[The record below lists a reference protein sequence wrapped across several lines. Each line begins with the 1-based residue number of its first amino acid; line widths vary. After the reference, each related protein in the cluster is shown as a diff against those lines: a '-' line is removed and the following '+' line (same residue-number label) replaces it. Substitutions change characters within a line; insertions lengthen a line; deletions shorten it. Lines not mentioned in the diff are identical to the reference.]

1 MLLILRFQKFH
12 LPMARVVYFLFFAI
26 LLVSCDSRPD
36 FPGYSKSRDGFHYKL
51 RKIGD
56 GNRLAQVGD
65 YVTVDL
71 AYKTLGDSSFFTG
84 RRKFQLTQPQ
94 FKGSLDYCFLILE
107 AGDAASFII
116 SAADFFIRTLETS
129 LPTFLNE
136 EDLMIVDID
145 MIEIQSEAEYLREK
159 EAFLHWIDDFGEY
172 ERVLLAQFFSKEQIN
187 VAQSESGL
195 YLINLHEGSGKQV
208 QLGDTV
214 EVHYEGRFLN
224 GKFFD
229 STKMREEAFQFI
241 YGQEWQVVDGLE
253 KAIGQ
258 MREGDI
264 SLVILPSQL
273 AFGERGSSTGIIP
286 PFTSLIFEVEIK
298 SVREGFN

>member
-1 MLLILRFQKFH
+1 
-12 LPMARVVYFLFFAI
+12 MARVVYILFFAI
-26 LLVSCDSRPD
+26 LLFSCDSRPD

-71 AYKTLGDSSFFTG
+71 AYKTLGDSSFFNG

-94 FKGSLDYCFLILE
+94 FRGSLDYCFLILE

-145 MIEIQSEAEYLREK
+145 MIEIQSEADYLREK

-172 ERVLLAQFFSKEQIN
+172 ERVLLAQFFSNEQIN
-187 VAQSESGL
+187 VVPSESGL

-208 QLGDTV
+208 KPGDTV

-253 KAIGQ
+253 KAIGK

-298 SVREGFN
+298 SVR

>member
-1 MLLILRFQKFH
+1 MIHKMLLFLRVLKITH
-12 LPMARVVYFLFFAI
+12 PMVRALYFLLIAVFFF
-26 LLVSCDSRPD
+26 SCDSRPD
-36 FPGYSKSRDGFHYKL
+36 FPGFSKSRDGYYYKL

-56 GNRLAQVGD
+56 GKKLAQVGD

-71 AYKTLGDSSFFTG
+71 AYKTLSDSVFFDG

-94 FKGSLDYCFLILE
+94 FKGSVDYCFLILE

-116 SAADFFIRTLETS
+116 SANDFFTRTLETA
-129 LPTFLNE
+129 LPSFLNE

-145 MIEIQSEAEYLREK
+145 MIEIQSEVDYLREK

-172 ERVLLAQFFSKEQIN
+172 EKILLTQFFRNEKIDA
-187 VAQSESGL
+187 VPGESGL
-195 YLINLHEGSGKQV
+195 YLINLHEGSGKSV
-208 QLGDTV
+208 KLGDTV

-229 STKMREEAFQFI
+229 STKMREEAFQFV
-241 YGQEWQVVDGLE
+241 YGQEWQVVEGLE
-253 KAIGQ
+253 EAIGQ
-258 MREGDI
+258 MREGDV
-264 SLVILPSQL
+264 SLVILPSKL

-298 SVREGFN
+298 SVR